1 MTEFSP
7 IWYTIEEMKHAKPL
21 CMYHKEQD
29 ALEEKNNEMKNLH
42 VMAKAHFLR
51 RRVRLMSFAFLQMI
65 IINCI

>member
-29 ALEEKNNEMKNLH
+29 ALEEKNNEMKNETQIEY
-42 VMAKAHFLR
+42 K
-51 RRVRLMSFAFLQMI
+51 
-65 IINCI
+65 